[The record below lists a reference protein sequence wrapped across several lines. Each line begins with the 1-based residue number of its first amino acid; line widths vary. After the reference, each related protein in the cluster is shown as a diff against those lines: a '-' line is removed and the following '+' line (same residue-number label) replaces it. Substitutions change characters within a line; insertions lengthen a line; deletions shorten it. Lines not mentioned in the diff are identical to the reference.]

1 MLALFAIWVLLSGLD
16 DLFLDLAFLYRW
28 LVTVC
33 LERRRIRI
41 LTVVDVFT
49 RECLSTEADMSL
61 NARKVTAILQRIRQH
76 RDLPKVITVDNGVA
90 YSSRS
95 LTVKPGSRVCWQNVG
110 STVHSVTSDPVVDSV
125 VDDTTWHLDGQL
137 NPELVVLYSQF
148 NKLGADY
155 RYHCR
160 YHQSSGMTGVIQVR

>member
-1 MLALFAIWVLLSGLD
+1 MKRLLVLLGSVGIAFGIACKT
-16 DLFLDLAFLYRW
+16 DLNGQGNG
-28 LVTVC
+28 C
-33 LERRRIRI
+33 G
-41 LTVVDVFT
+41 
-49 RECLSTEADMSL
+49 STGADY
-61 NARKVTAILQRIRQH
+61 
-76 RDLPKVITVDNGVA
+76 VITVDNGVA

-160 YHQSSGMTGVIQVR
+160 YHQASGMTGVIQVR